1 MYSTYPAI
9 KRDIALL
16 LKKKYK
22 NSDVE
27 NRIFKA
33 GGDLL
38 KSVKL
43 FDYYS
48 GDDIPSDSIS
58 LAYSLTFQANDRTL
72 NDKEVESYM
81 DKIMA
86 LLKKDYKIIQR

>member
-1 MYSTYPAI
+1 M
-9 KRDIALL
+9 
-16 LKKKYK
+16 
-22 NSDVE
+22 
-27 NRIFKA
+27 
-33 GGDLL
+33 